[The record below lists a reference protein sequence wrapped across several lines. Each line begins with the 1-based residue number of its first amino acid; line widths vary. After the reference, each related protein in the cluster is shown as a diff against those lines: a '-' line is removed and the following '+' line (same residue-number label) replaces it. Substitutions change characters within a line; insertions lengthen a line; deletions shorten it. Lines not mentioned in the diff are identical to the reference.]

1 MENKPY
7 SIETFNH
14 RLHVGEVSIPQ
25 FIKKFKLTDLKNKV
39 QEACKKS
46 KATTGRPVVISFLM
60 QKGGSGKSTSCV
72 CLSQLM
78 ANLGLRTIVLDID
91 NQRSSYAYLNSRI
104 TNFSTDAQEAQQN
117 NVPEKEFIKVKKSI
131 DPFVDCEFVSQNT
144 FSANWWSENLDRL
157 QGYDIIFI
165 DTPGNRTD
173 EDDSGFNTLFD
184 IHKAGFTG
192 VSHITA
198 ALVSNVAILPTRQTG
213 FDLDVFT
220 RYCLAMVFFK
230 KEMQEFRYA
239 FCDTQIRTLVTQA
252 VNRGSINDEFLKVK
266 EQYSKYVPFLENS
279 IGFSQKMGNLKDEAF
294 ASLFVRKNSILE
306 TWFLVADEV
315 FDAVDESL
323 KLVEGV

>member
-1 MENKPY
+1 MESKPY
-7 SIETFNH
+7 SLETFNH
-14 RLHVGEVSIPQ
+14 RLHVGDVSVPQ
-25 FIKKFKLTDLKNKV
+25 FIKKFKLDELKKKV
-39 QEACKKS
+39 QEICNKS
-46 KATTGRPVVISFLM
+46 KATAGRPVVISFLM

-78 ANLGLRTIVLDID
+78 ANLGFRTIVLDID

-104 TNFSTDAQEAQQN
+104 TNFATDAQTSQKN
-117 NVPEKEFIKVKKSI
+117 NIPEEVFIKTKESI
-131 DPFVDCEFVSQNT
+131 DPFVDCQFVSQNT
-144 FSANWWSENLDRL
+144 FSANWWSENLENF
-157 QGYDIIFI
+157 QNYDIIFI

-173 EDDSGFNTLFD
+173 EDDGGFNNLFD

-220 RYCLAMVFFK
+220 RYCLAMVYFK
-230 KEMQEFRYA
+230 KEMQQYRYA

-266 EQYSKYVPFLENS
+266 EKFSKYVPFFEHS

-315 FDAVDESL
+315 FDAVDDSL
-323 KLVEGV
+323 NDVEGL